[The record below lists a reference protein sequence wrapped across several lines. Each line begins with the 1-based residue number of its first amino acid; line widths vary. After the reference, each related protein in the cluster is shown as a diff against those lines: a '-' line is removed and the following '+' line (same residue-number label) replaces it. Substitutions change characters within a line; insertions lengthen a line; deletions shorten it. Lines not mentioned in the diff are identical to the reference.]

1 MVEKLEQ
8 RSFLI
13 LLAIVTALFGFLLKP
28 FFAPILWACII
39 AVLFHPVQLRLER
52 WWGPRPNTIALTTL
66 LACIVLVV
74 IPVLLLLT
82 SFIQQG
88 VDLYQRIDTGELRPG
103 QFLDQ
108 IRNAFPA
115 IQELL
120 ERFGINTDQ
129 LRENAASAAVAASRL
144 VAQNA
149 FAVGQSTFEFVLKL
163 ALMLYVAFF
172 LLRDGR
178 RLTDEL
184 VHALPLG
191 DERERMLF
199 QKFSEV
205 TRATVKGNLL
215 VAMVQGA
222 LGGIIFWI
230 LGLPAALLW
239 GVVMAILSLIPAIG
253 AGLVWLPAALYL
265 YAIGDWV
272 AATVLLLYGFVVIG
286 LADNVLRPI
295 LVGRDTKLPDWM
307 VLLST
312 LGGLALFG
320 INGFVVGPLIAVL
333 FIAFWQIFGREFN
346 RKTASDEDQAPGS
359 DHDTGNAS
367 EVQTDA
373 SEEDA
378 GENQGRNIG
387 PAD

>member
-39 AVLFHPVQLRLER
+39 AVLFHPMQVQLEK

-66 LACIVLVV
+66 LACVVLVV

-82 SFIQQG
+82 SFVQQG
-88 VDLYQRIDTGELRPG
+88 VDLYQRIDAGELRPG
-103 QFLDQ
+103 QFFDQ

-115 IQELL
+115 IQELF
-120 ERFGINTDQ
+120 ERFGIDTQQ
-129 LRENAASAAVAASRL
+129 LRENAASAAVAASQM

-149 FAVGQSTFEFVLKL
+149 FAFGQSTFEFVLKL

-191 DERERMLF
+191 DERERLLF
-199 QKFSEV
+199 RKFSEV

-253 AGLVWLPAALYL
+253 AGLVWVPAALYL

-272 AATVLLLYGFVVIG
+272 SATVLLLYGVLVIG

-333 FIAFWQIFGREFN
+333 FIAFWQIFSKEFN
-346 RKTASDEDQAPGS
+346 PKPSTETKDSGADLDDPSDNGGGLSSGETAS
-359 DHDTGNAS
+359 
-367 EVQTDA
+367 
-373 SEEDA
+373 
-378 GENQGRNIG
+378 GR
-387 PAD
+387 PRE

>member
-13 LLAIVTALFGFLLKP
+13 LLAVVTALFLFLLKP

-39 AVLFHPVQLRLER
+39 AVLFHPMQVRLEH
-52 WWGPRPNTIALTTL
+52 WWGPRPNTIALVTL

-74 IPVLLLLT
+74 LPVFWLLT
-82 SFIQQG
+82 SFVQQG
-88 VDLYQRIDTGELRPG
+88 VDLYQRIDSGEIRPG

-108 IRNAFPA
+108 IRDAFPA
-115 IQELL
+115 IQQLV
-120 ERFGINTDQ
+120 ERFGIDTDQ
-129 LRENAASAAVAASRL
+129 LRESAASAAVAGSRL

-163 ALMLYVAFF
+163 AMMLYVAFF

-199 QKFSEV
+199 TKFSEV

-239 GVVMAILSLIPAIG
+239 GVVMTVLSLIPAIG
-253 AGLVWLPAALYL
+253 ASLVWLPAALYL
-265 YAIGDWV
+265 YATGDWI
-272 AATVLLLYGFVVIG
+272 AATVLIVYGFVVIG
-286 LADNVLRPI
+286 LADNLLRPI

-312 LGGLALFG
+312 LGGLTLFG

-333 FIAFWQIFGREFN
+333 FIAFWQIFSKEFN
-346 RKTASDEDQAPGS
+346 PKSTESP
-359 DHDTGNAS
+359 
-367 EVQTDA
+367 
-373 SEEDA
+373 SEEKVKDRTK
-378 GENQGRNIG
+378 EDSINL
-387 PAD
+387 